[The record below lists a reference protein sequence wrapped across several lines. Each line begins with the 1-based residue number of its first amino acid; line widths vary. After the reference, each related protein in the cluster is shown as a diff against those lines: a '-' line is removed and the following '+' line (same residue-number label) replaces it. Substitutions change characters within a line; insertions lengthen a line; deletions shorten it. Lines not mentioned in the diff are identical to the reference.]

1 VPADARPAAAST
13 ARPGRIKGCP
23 AWCETDHAHPLS
35 PVHMAVTGTC
45 GDGLAAV
52 DVLAE
57 DDPARSPGVVLS
69 YVTADL
75 RVPLAEAEGFAGLL
89 RLLGAGELAGCV
101 EAAAALVRD
110 RVS

>member
-1 VPADARPAAAST
+1 VGAEVST
-13 ARPGRIKGCP
+13 AHPGRIKGCP
-23 AWCETDHAHPLS
+23 PWCETDHGSPLS

-69 YVTADL
+69 YVSADL
-75 RVPLAEAEGFAGLL
+75 RVPAAEAEAFAGLL
-89 RLLGAGELAGCV
+89 RMLGAAELAGHV
-101 EAAAALVRD
+101 ERAAALVRG
-110 RVS
+110 